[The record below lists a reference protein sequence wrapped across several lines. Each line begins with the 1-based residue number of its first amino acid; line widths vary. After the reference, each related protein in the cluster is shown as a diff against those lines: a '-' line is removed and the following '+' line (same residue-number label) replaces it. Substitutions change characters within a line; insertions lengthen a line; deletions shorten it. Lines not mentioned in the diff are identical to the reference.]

1 MNKMVSGLAIVLAMT
16 ATQAFAADGQV
27 SQNALDAFG
36 LSSLQVVS
44 DADGMNVRGQG
55 SFTYVSG
62 GSGGGLD
69 TDGDGGGGSGGG
81 NSYKAGS
88 LNRGTSDSAGGTESF
103 SYSIRVNGN
112 TAANGDVSGTSM
124 AVEVG
129 SAGGSWASSR

>member
-1 MNKMVSGLAIVLAMT
+1 MSKMITALSIVFAMT

-62 GSGGGLD
+62 GSFSAV
-69 TDGDGGGGSGGG
+69 GSPFGATATA
-81 NSYKAGS
+81 NKYKAGS
-88 LNRGTSDSAGGTESF
+88 LNKGTSDSAGGSESI
-103 SYSIRVNGN
+103 SYGIHVVENV
-112 TAANGDVSGTSM
+112 AANGDVSS
-124 AVEVG
+124 VSRSLEIG

>member
-1 MNKMVSGLAIVLAMT
+1 MSKMITGMAIVLAMT

-62 GSGGGLD
+62 DSGSGLD
-69 TDGDGGGGSGGG
+69 TNGDDGGGSGTD
-81 NSYKAGS
+81 NRYKAGS
-88 LNRGTSDSAGGTESF
+88 ANRGTSDSAGGTESF
-103 SYSIRVNGN
+103 SYSIRISVN
-112 TAANGDVSGTSM
+112 TAANGDVSSVSKS
-124 AVEVG
+124 VEVG
-129 SAGGSWASSR
+129 SGGGSWASSR

>member
-1 MNKMVSGLAIVLAMT
+1 MNKMISGLAIVLAMT

-62 GSGGGLD
+62 SSESELG
-69 TDGDGGGGSGGG
+69 TNGDDGGGSGAQ
-81 NSYKAGS
+81 NRYKAGS
-88 LNRGTSDSAGGTESF
+88 LNKGTSDSAGGTESF
-103 SYSIRVNGN
+103 SYSIRVTVN
-112 TAANGDVSGTSM
+112 TAANGDVSSLTQS
-124 AVEVG
+124 VEVG
-129 SAGGSWASSR
+129 SGGGSWASSR